1 MLAVFIILAGTVLGV
16 VLAMREIGK
25 SNLADRRED
34 PDKYYDYVYDP
45 DVIRFNGETYRYNK
59 DLTNFLFLGIDK
71 PELYLRARIGV
82 GDETNASRI
91 ARQQEYMKLFIEQA
105 RNKMLGDFPWWAK
118 YLTQLWQ
125 ALAPTSRGACV
136 RG

>member
-1 MLAVFIILAGTVLGV
+1 MADKIEENKVEETESAKGKKTLKALRIITAGLLAVFIILAGTVLGV

-71 PELYLRARIGV
+71 P
-82 GDETNASRI
+82 S
-91 ARQQEYMKLFIEQA
+91 FISVPE
-105 RNKMLGDFPWWAK
+105 
-118 YLTQLWQ
+118 
-125 ALAPTSRGACV
+125 
-136 RG
+136 